1 MAVEDVIKLVKKVAT
16 EVIPDTITFTDV
28 KVEASNVVLY
38 TPNLEI
44 FSDNNDLIRKLAQNV
59 RKRIVIKADS
69 SVRKPIISAKQK
81 LKEILP
87 DEAGIVDTRFDEIN
101 GDVII
106 YQLDN
111 SNPKLVEETFKKVAK
126 DYGSINT
133 LVNAAGFNIP
143 QKFISEI
150 DIDLW
155 KGVIN
160 DDINGFFNLIKTG
173 LPYLR
178 ESQGSIVFISSA
190 GLFKYPPG
198 DILSVA
204 PKATIEHVLKGIAK
218 EEGKN
223 GVRANSIAL
232 GVIDTG
238 IFHRLREENNTF
250 FDDAWHEAV
259 MNTLAIKRFGFPK
272 EVADTAVFLA
282 SSKGGYITGHCIP
295 VDGGYHL

>member
-1 MAVEDVIKLVKKVAT
+1 MTDRNFKDGCVFVIGGTGGVGSECVKS
-16 EVIPDTITFTDV
+16 FH
-28 KVEASNVVLY
+28 EAGANVVFSY
-38 TPNLEI
+38 NSNLEEAKKI
-44 FSDNNDLIRKLAQNV
+44 EDAHNGVASIQLNLIDE
-59 RKRIVIKADS
+59 DS
-69 SVRKPIISAKQK
+69 VKNCIAKISK
-81 LKEILP
+81 
-87 DEAGIVDTRFDEIN
+87 DHN
-101 GDVII
+101 G
-106 YQLDN
+106 
-111 SNPKLVEETFKKVAK
+111 
-126 DYGSINT
+126 INT
-133 LVNAAGFNIP
+133 VINAAGFNIP
-143 QKFISEI
+143 QKYISEI
-150 DIDLW
+150 DSKLW
-155 KGVIN
+155 RDVIES
-160 DDINGFFNLIKTG
+160 DINGFFNLVKFG
-173 LPYLR
+173 LPHLR

-259 MNTLAIKRFGFPK
+259 MKTLAIKRFGLPK

>member
-1 MAVEDVIKLVKKVAT
+1 MIDSNFQKGCVLIIGGSGGIGSLCAQEFARSNAKVA
-16 EVIPDTITFTDV
+16 ITYYKNEQAAIDM
-28 KVEASNVVLY
+28 AN
-38 TPNLEI
+38 
-44 FSDNNDLIRKLAQNV
+44 
-59 RKRIVIKADS
+59 
-69 SVRKPIISAKQK
+69 
-81 LKEILP
+81 
-87 DEAGIVDTRFDEIN
+87 EIN
-101 GDVII
+101 ADIKI

-111 SNPKLVEETFKKVAK
+111 SNAESVEETFKEVIR

-133 LVNAAGFNIP
+133 LVNAAGFDIP

-155 KGVIN
+155 QGVIN
-160 DDINGFFNLIKTG
+160 ADINGFFNLIKSG

-178 ESQGSIVFISSA
+178 ESKGSIVFISSA

-223 GVRANSIAL
+223 GIRANSIAL

-259 MNTLAIKRFGFPK
+259 LNTLAIKRFGFPE
-272 EVADTAVFLA
+272 EVAHAAVFLA
-282 SSKGGYITGHCIP
+282 SSHAGYITGHCLP
-295 VDGGYHL
+295 VDGGYHI

>member
-1 MAVEDVIKLVKKVAT
+1 MIDSNFNNGCVLIVGGSGGIGSLCAQEFANTGANVA
-16 EVIPDTITFTDV
+16 ITYYKNEQAAIDI
-28 KVEASNVVLY
+28 AN
-38 TPNLEI
+38 
-44 FSDNNDLIRKLAQNV
+44 
-59 RKRIVIKADS
+59 
-69 SVRKPIISAKQK
+69 
-81 LKEILP
+81 
-87 DEAGIVDTRFDEIN
+87 EIN
-101 GDVII
+101 AEVKI

-111 SNPKLVEETFKKVAK
+111 SDPKSVEDTFKKVIK
-126 DYGSINT
+126 EYGSINT
-133 LVNAAGFNIP
+133 LVNAAGFDIP
-143 QKFISEI
+143 QKFIGEI

-155 KGVIN
+155 KGVI
-160 DDINGFFNLIKTG
+160 DADINGFFNLIKSG

-178 ESQGSIVFISSA
+178 DSQGSIVFISSA

-223 GVRANSIAL
+223 GIRANSIAL

-259 MNTLAIKRFGFPK
+259 LNTLAIKRFGFPK

-282 SSKGGYITGHCIP
+282 SSRAGYITGHCIP

>member
-1 MAVEDVIKLVKKVAT
+1 MIDLNFKKGCVLIVGGSEGIGSLCAQEFANSDAKVA
-16 EVIPDTITFTDV
+16 ITYYKNEQAAVDLANEINSDV
-28 KVEASNVVLY
+28 K
-38 TPNLEI
+38 
-44 FSDNNDLIRKLAQNV
+44 
-59 RKRIVIKADS
+59 
-69 SVRKPIISAKQK
+69 
-81 LKEILP
+81 
-87 DEAGIVDTRFDEIN
+87 
-101 GDVII
+101 I

-111 SNPKLVEETFKKVAK
+111 SNSKSVEDTFKKVI
-126 DYGSINT
+126 DDHVSINT
-133 LVNAAGFNIP
+133 LVNAAGFDIP

-150 DIDLW
+150 DADLW
-155 KGVIN
+155 REVI
-160 DDINGFFNLIKTG
+160 DADINGFFNLIKSG

-204 PKATIEHVLKGIAK
+204 PKATIEHILKGIAK

-282 SSKGGYITGHCIP
+282 SSRAGYITGHCIP

>member
-1 MAVEDVIKLVKKVAT
+1 MTDSNFKKGCVLIVGGSGGIGSFCAKEFANSGAKLA
-16 EVIPDTITFTDV
+16 ITYYKNEQAAIDIANEINADV
-28 KVEASNVVLY
+28 K
-38 TPNLEI
+38 
-44 FSDNNDLIRKLAQNV
+44 
-59 RKRIVIKADS
+59 
-69 SVRKPIISAKQK
+69 
-81 LKEILP
+81 
-87 DEAGIVDTRFDEIN
+87 
-101 GDVII
+101 I

-111 SNPKLVEETFKKVAK
+111 SNSKSVDSTFKNVIK
-126 DYGSINT
+126 DHGSINT
-133 LVNAAGFNIP
+133 LVNAAGFDIP
-143 QKFISEI
+143 QKFIGEI
-150 DIDLW
+150 DVDLW
-155 KGVIN
+155 KGVI
-160 DDINGFFNLIKTG
+160 DADINGFFNLIKFG

-178 ESQGSIVFISSA
+178 KSKGSIVFISSA

-218 EEGKN
+218 EEGVN

-232 GVIDTG
+232 GIIETG
-238 IFHRLREENNTF
+238 IFHRLREEENTF

-259 MNTLAIKRFGFPK
+259 MNTLAIKRFGLPK

>member
-1 MAVEDVIKLVKKVAT
+1 MIDSNFNNGCVLIVGGSGGIGSLCAQEFANSGANVA
-16 EVIPDTITFTDV
+16 ITYYKNEQAAIDIAN
-28 KVEASNVVLY
+28 E
-38 TPNLEI
+38 
-44 FSDNNDLIRKLAQNV
+44 
-59 RKRIVIKADS
+59 
-69 SVRKPIISAKQK
+69 ISAEVK
-81 LKEILP
+81 
-87 DEAGIVDTRFDEIN
+87 
-101 GDVII
+101 I

-111 SNPKLVEETFKKVAK
+111 SDPKSVEDTFKKVIK
-126 DYGSINT
+126 EHGSINT
-133 LVNAAGFNIP
+133 LVNAAGFDIP
-143 QKFISEI
+143 QKFIGEI

-155 KGVIN
+155 KGVI
-160 DDINGFFNLIKTG
+160 DADINGFFNLIKSG

-178 ESQGSIVFISSA
+178 DSQGSIVFISSA

-223 GVRANSIAL
+223 GIRANSIAL

-250 FDDAWHEAV
+250 FDDAWHESV

-282 SSKGGYITGHCIP
+282 SSRAGYITGHCIP

>member
-1 MAVEDVIKLVKKVAT
+1 MIDSNFNNGCVLIVGGSGGIGSLCAQEFANSGANVA
-16 EVIPDTITFTDV
+16 ITYYKNEQAAIDIAN
-28 KVEASNVVLY
+28 E
-38 TPNLEI
+38 
-44 FSDNNDLIRKLAQNV
+44 
-59 RKRIVIKADS
+59 
-69 SVRKPIISAKQK
+69 ISAEVK
-81 LKEILP
+81 
-87 DEAGIVDTRFDEIN
+87 
-101 GDVII
+101 I

-111 SNPKLVEETFKKVAK
+111 SDPKSVEDTFKKVIK
-126 DYGSINT
+126 EHGSINT
-133 LVNAAGFNIP
+133 LVNAAGFDIP
-143 QKFISEI
+143 QKFIGEI

-155 KGVIN
+155 KGVI
-160 DDINGFFNLIKTG
+160 DADINGFFNLIKSG

-178 ESQGSIVFISSA
+178 DSQGSIVFISSA

-223 GVRANSIAL
+223 GIRANSIAL

-272 EVADTAVFLA
+272 EVANTAVFLA
-282 SSKGGYITGHCIP
+282 SSRAGYITGHCIP

>member
-1 MAVEDVIKLVKKVAT
+1 MDKNFKDGCVLIVGGSGGIGSLCAQEFSNSGARVA
-16 EVIPDTITFTDV
+16 ITYYKNEQAAIDI
-28 KVEASNVVLY
+28 A
-38 TPNLEI
+38 
-44 FSDNNDLIRKLAQNV
+44 
-59 RKRIVIKADS
+59 
-69 SVRKPIISAKQK
+69 
-81 LKEILP
+81 
-87 DEAGIVDTRFDEIN
+87 DEIN
-101 GDVII
+101 NDVEI

-111 SNPKLVEETFKKVAK
+111 SDPDSVKATFKKAVEK
-126 DYGSINT
+126 YGSINT
-133 LVNAAGFNIP
+133 LVNAAGFDIP

-155 KGVIN
+155 KGVI
-160 DDINGFFNLIKTG
+160 DADINGFFNLIKSG

-178 ESQGSIVFISSA
+178 QSKGSIVFISSA

-204 PKATIEHVLKGIAK
+204 PKATIEHVIKGIAK

-259 MNTLAIKRFGFPK
+259 MDTLAIKRFGFPK

-282 SSKGGYITGHCIP
+282 SSKGGYITGHCVP

>member
-1 MAVEDVIKLVKKVAT
+1 MTDLNFKKGCVLIVGGSGGIGSLCAKEFANSGAKVA
-16 EVIPDTITFTDV
+16 ITYFKNEQAAVDIANEIDADV
-28 KVEASNVVLY
+28 K
-38 TPNLEI
+38 
-44 FSDNNDLIRKLAQNV
+44 
-59 RKRIVIKADS
+59 
-69 SVRKPIISAKQK
+69 
-81 LKEILP
+81 
-87 DEAGIVDTRFDEIN
+87 
-101 GDVII
+101 I

-111 SNPKLVEETFKKVAK
+111 SNSKSVDSTFKKVIK
-126 DYGSINT
+126 DNGSINT
-133 LVNAAGFNIP
+133 LVNAAGFDIP
-143 QKFISEI
+143 QKFIGEI

-155 KGVIN
+155 KGVI
-160 DDINGFFNLIKTG
+160 DADINGFFNLIKSG

-178 ESQGSIVFISSA
+178 QSKGSIVFISSA

-218 EEGKN
+218 EEGAN

-232 GVIDTG
+232 GIIETG
-238 IFHRLREENNTF
+238 IFHRLREEENTF

-259 MNTLAIKRFGFPK
+259 MNTLAIKRFGLPK

>member
-1 MAVEDVIKLVKKVAT
+1 MIDSNFNNGCVLIVGGSGGIGSLCAQEFANSGAKVA
-16 EVIPDTITFTDV
+16 ITYYKNEQAAIDIANEINADV
-28 KVEASNVVLY
+28 K
-38 TPNLEI
+38 
-44 FSDNNDLIRKLAQNV
+44 
-59 RKRIVIKADS
+59 
-69 SVRKPIISAKQK
+69 
-81 LKEILP
+81 
-87 DEAGIVDTRFDEIN
+87 
-101 GDVII
+101 I

-111 SNPKLVEETFKKVAK
+111 SDPASVEDTFKKVIK
-126 DYGSINT
+126 EHDSINT
-133 LVNAAGFNIP
+133 LVNAAGFDIP
-143 QKFISEI
+143 QKFIGEI

-155 KGVIN
+155 KGVI
-160 DDINGFFNLIKTG
+160 DADINGFFNLIKSG

-178 ESQGSIVFISSA
+178 DSQGSIVFISSA

-223 GVRANSIAL
+223 GIRANSIAL

-250 FDDAWHEAV
+250 FDDAWHESV

-282 SSKGGYITGHCIP
+282 SSRAGYITGHCIP

>member
-1 MAVEDVIKLVKKVAT
+1 MTDSNFKKGCVLIVGGSGGIGSLCAKEFANSGAKLA
-16 EVIPDTITFTDV
+16 ITYYKNEQAAIDIANEINADV
-28 KVEASNVVLY
+28 K
-38 TPNLEI
+38 
-44 FSDNNDLIRKLAQNV
+44 
-59 RKRIVIKADS
+59 
-69 SVRKPIISAKQK
+69 
-81 LKEILP
+81 
-87 DEAGIVDTRFDEIN
+87 
-101 GDVII
+101 I

-111 SNPKLVEETFKKVAK
+111 SNSKSVDSTFKNVIK
-126 DYGSINT
+126 DHGSINT
-133 LVNAAGFNIP
+133 LVNAAGFDIP
-143 QKFISEI
+143 QKFIGEI
-150 DIDLW
+150 DVDLW
-155 KGVIN
+155 KGVI
-160 DDINGFFNLIKTG
+160 DADINGFFNLIKFG

-178 ESQGSIVFISSA
+178 KSKGSIVFISSA

-218 EEGKN
+218 EEGVN

-232 GVIDTG
+232 GIIETG
-238 IFHRLREENNTF
+238 IFHRLREEENTF

-259 MNTLAIKRFGFPK
+259 MDTLAIKRFGLPK

>member
-1 MAVEDVIKLVKKVAT
+1 MDKNFENGCVLIVGGSGGIGSLCAKEFANSGAKVA
-16 EVIPDTITFTDV
+16 ITYFKNEQAAIDLVNDINADV
-28 KVEASNVVLY
+28 K
-38 TPNLEI
+38 
-44 FSDNNDLIRKLAQNV
+44 
-59 RKRIVIKADS
+59 
-69 SVRKPIISAKQK
+69 
-81 LKEILP
+81 
-87 DEAGIVDTRFDEIN
+87 
-101 GDVII
+101 I

-111 SNPKLVEETFKKVAK
+111 SDSESVEETFAKVVN
-126 DYGSINT
+126 DHGRINT
-133 LVNAAGFNIP
+133 LVNAAGFDIP
-143 QKFISEI
+143 QKFIGEI

-155 KGVIN
+155 KGVI
-160 DDINGFFNLIKTG
+160 DADINGFFNLIKSG

-178 ESQGSIVFISSA
+178 ESKGSIVFISSA

-218 EEGKN
+218 EEGAN

-232 GVIDTG
+232 GIIETG
-238 IFHRLREENNTF
+238 IFHRLREEENTF

-259 MNTLAIKRFGFPK
+259 MNTLAIKRFGLPK

>member
-1 MAVEDVIKLVKKVAT
+1 MDKSFENGCVLIIGGSGGIGSLCAKEFANSGAKVVITYFKNKQVAIDVAEEI
-16 EVIPDTITFTDV
+16 DNDV
-28 KVEASNVVLY
+28 
-38 TPNLEI
+38 
-44 FSDNNDLIRKLAQNV
+44 Q
-59 RKRIVIKADS
+59 
-69 SVRKPIISAKQK
+69 
-81 LKEILP
+81 
-87 DEAGIVDTRFDEIN
+87 
-101 GDVII
+101 I

-111 SNPKLVEETFKKVAK
+111 NDSKLVDETFRKVEN

-133 LVNAAGFNIP
+133 LVNAAGFDIP
-143 QKFISEI
+143 QKFINEI

-155 KGVIN
+155 RSVI
-160 DDINGFFNLIKTG
+160 DADINGFFNLVKSG

-178 ESQGSIVFISSA
+178 KSQGSIVFISSA

-204 PKATIEHVLKGIAK
+204 PKATIEHVIKGIAK

-238 IFHRLREENNTF
+238 IFHRLREENDTF

-259 MNTLAIKRFGFPK
+259 LNTLAIKRFGLPK

-282 SSKGGYITGHCIP
+282 SSRAGYITGHCIP

>member
-1 MAVEDVIKLVKKVAT
+1 MIDSNFKKGCVLIVGGSGGIGSLCAQEFANSGAKVA
-16 EVIPDTITFTDV
+16 ITYFKNEQAAIDIANEIDADV
-28 KVEASNVVLY
+28 E
-38 TPNLEI
+38 
-44 FSDNNDLIRKLAQNV
+44 
-59 RKRIVIKADS
+59 
-69 SVRKPIISAKQK
+69 
-81 LKEILP
+81 
-87 DEAGIVDTRFDEIN
+87 
-101 GDVII
+101 I

-111 SNPKLVEETFKKVAK
+111 SDSKSVDSTFKKVKK
-126 DYGSINT
+126 DHGSINT
-133 LVNAAGFNIP
+133 LVNAAGFDIP
-143 QKFISEI
+143 QKFIGEI

-155 KGVIN
+155 KGVI
-160 DDINGFFNLIKTG
+160 DADINGFFNLIKFG

-178 ESQGSIVFISSA
+178 QSKGSIVFISSA

-218 EEGKN
+218 EEGAN

-232 GVIDTG
+232 GIIETG
-238 IFHRLREENNTF
+238 IFHRLREEENTF

-259 MNTLAIKRFGFPK
+259 MNTLAIKRFGLPK

>member
-1 MAVEDVIKLVKKVAT
+1 MTDLNFKKGCVLIVGGSGGIGSLCAKEFANSGAKVA
-16 EVIPDTITFTDV
+16 ITYFKNEQAAIDIANEIDADV
-28 KVEASNVVLY
+28 
-38 TPNLEI
+38 
-44 FSDNNDLIRKLAQNV
+44 D
-59 RKRIVIKADS
+59 
-69 SVRKPIISAKQK
+69 
-81 LKEILP
+81 
-87 DEAGIVDTRFDEIN
+87 
-101 GDVII
+101 I

-111 SNPKLVEETFKKVAK
+111 SDSKSVDSTFKKVIK
-126 DYGSINT
+126 DHDSINT
-133 LVNAAGFNIP
+133 LVNAAGFDIP
-143 QKFISEI
+143 QKFIGEI

-155 KGVIN
+155 KGVI
-160 DDINGFFNLIKTG
+160 DADINGFFNLIKSG

-178 ESQGSIVFISSA
+178 QSKGSIVFISSA

-218 EEGKN
+218 EEGAN

-232 GVIDTG
+232 GIIETG
-238 IFHRLREENNTF
+238 IFHRLREEENTF

-259 MNTLAIKRFGFPK
+259 MNTLAIKRFGLPK

>member
-1 MAVEDVIKLVKKVAT
+1 MIDSNFHKGCVLIIGGSGGIGSLCAQEFANSGAKVA
-16 EVIPDTITFTDV
+16 ITYYKNEQAAIDIANEINADV
-28 KVEASNVVLY
+28 K
-38 TPNLEI
+38 
-44 FSDNNDLIRKLAQNV
+44 
-59 RKRIVIKADS
+59 
-69 SVRKPIISAKQK
+69 
-81 LKEILP
+81 
-87 DEAGIVDTRFDEIN
+87 
-101 GDVII
+101 I

-111 SNPKLVEETFKKVAK
+111 SDPASVEDTFKKVIK
-126 DYGSINT
+126 EHDSINT
-133 LVNAAGFNIP
+133 LVNAAGFDIP
-143 QKFISEI
+143 QKFIGEI

-155 KGVIN
+155 KGVI
-160 DDINGFFNLIKTG
+160 DADINGFFNLIKSG

-178 ESQGSIVFISSA
+178 DSQGSIVFISSA

-223 GVRANSIAL
+223 GIRANSIAL

-282 SSKGGYITGHCIP
+282 SSRAGYITGHCIP

>member
-1 MAVEDVIKLVKKVAT
+1 MTDLNFKKGCVLIVGGSGGIGSLCAKEFANSGAKVA
-16 EVIPDTITFTDV
+16 ITYFKNEQAAVDIANEIDADV
-28 KVEASNVVLY
+28 K
-38 TPNLEI
+38 
-44 FSDNNDLIRKLAQNV
+44 
-59 RKRIVIKADS
+59 
-69 SVRKPIISAKQK
+69 
-81 LKEILP
+81 
-87 DEAGIVDTRFDEIN
+87 
-101 GDVII
+101 I

-111 SNPKLVEETFKKVAK
+111 SNSKSVDSTFKKVIK
-126 DYGSINT
+126 DHGSINT
-133 LVNAAGFNIP
+133 LVNAAGFDIP
-143 QKFISEI
+143 QKFIGEI

-155 KGVIN
+155 KGVI
-160 DDINGFFNLIKTG
+160 DADINGFFNLIKSG

-178 ESQGSIVFISSA
+178 QSKGSIVFISSA

-218 EEGKN
+218 EEGAN

-232 GVIDTG
+232 GIIETG
-238 IFHRLREENNTF
+238 IFHRLREEENTF

-259 MNTLAIKRFGFPK
+259 MNTLAIKRFGLPK

>member
-1 MAVEDVIKLVKKVAT
+1 MIDSNFKKGCVLIVGGSGGIGSLCAKEFANSGAKLA
-16 EVIPDTITFTDV
+16 ITYYKNEQAAIDIANEINADV
-28 KVEASNVVLY
+28 K
-38 TPNLEI
+38 
-44 FSDNNDLIRKLAQNV
+44 
-59 RKRIVIKADS
+59 
-69 SVRKPIISAKQK
+69 
-81 LKEILP
+81 
-87 DEAGIVDTRFDEIN
+87 
-101 GDVII
+101 I

-111 SNPKLVEETFKKVAK
+111 SNSKSVDSTFKNVIK
-126 DYGSINT
+126 DHGSINT
-133 LVNAAGFNIP
+133 LVNAAGFDIP
-143 QKFISEI
+143 QKFIGEI
-150 DIDLW
+150 DVDLW
-155 KGVIN
+155 KGVI
-160 DDINGFFNLIKTG
+160 DADINGFFNLIKFG

-178 ESQGSIVFISSA
+178 KSKGSIVFISSA

-218 EEGKN
+218 EEGVN

-232 GVIDTG
+232 GIIETG
-238 IFHRLREENNTF
+238 IFHRLREEENTF

-259 MNTLAIKRFGFPK
+259 MNTLAIKRFGLPK

>member
-1 MAVEDVIKLVKKVAT
+1 MDKNFKNGCALIVGGSGGIGSLCAQEFANLGAKVA
-16 EVIPDTITFTDV
+16 ITYFKNEKAAI
-28 KVEASNVVLY
+28 KVADK
-38 TPNLEI
+38 I
-44 FSDNNDLIRKLAQNV
+44 NNDV
-59 RKRIVIKADS
+59 S
-69 SVRKPIISAKQK
+69 
-81 LKEILP
+81 
-87 DEAGIVDTRFDEIN
+87 
-101 GDVII
+101 I

-111 SNPKLVEETFKKVAK
+111 SSVESVNNTFKKVVN
-126 DYGSINT
+126 DYGSVNT
-133 LVNAAGFNIP
+133 LVNAAGFDIP

-155 KGVIN
+155 RSVIN
-160 DDINGFFNLIKTG
+160 DDINGFFNLINTG

-178 ESQGSIVFISSA
+178 DSKGSIVFISSA

-223 GVRANSIAL
+223 GIRANSIAL

-250 FDDAWHEAV
+250 FDDAWHESV
-259 MNTLAIKRFGFPK
+259 MNTLAIKRFGLPD
-272 EVADTAVFLA
+272 EVAHVAAFLA
-282 SSKGGYITGHCIP
+282 SSKAGYITGHCIP

>member
-1 MAVEDVIKLVKKVAT
+1 MDKNFENGCVLIVGGSGGIGSLCAKEFASSGARVA
-16 EVIPDTITFTDV
+16 ITYHKNEQAAIDLANDINADV
-28 KVEASNVVLY
+28 K
-38 TPNLEI
+38 
-44 FSDNNDLIRKLAQNV
+44 
-59 RKRIVIKADS
+59 
-69 SVRKPIISAKQK
+69 
-81 LKEILP
+81 
-87 DEAGIVDTRFDEIN
+87 
-101 GDVII
+101 I

-111 SNPKLVEETFKKVAK
+111 SDSKSVEQTFTKVK
-126 DYGSINT
+126 EDHGSINT
-133 LVNAAGFNIP
+133 LVNAAGFDIP
-143 QKFISEI
+143 QKFIGEI

-155 KGVIN
+155 KEVI
-160 DDINGFFNLIKTG
+160 DADINGFFNLIKSG
-173 LPYLR
+173 LPHLR
-178 ESQGSIVFISSA
+178 KSKGSIVFISSA

-218 EEGKN
+218 EEGAN

-232 GVIDTG
+232 GIIETG
-238 IFHRLREENNTF
+238 IFHRLLEEENTF

-259 MNTLAIKRFGFPK
+259 MNTLAIKRFGLPE